1 MIVSV
6 TNRLLCPGSLE
17 DRVRALAEG
26 GVDCILLREKDLRE
40 AEYEALALRC
50 RDICGAFGTTLIVNS
65 RVGVAKRLGID
76 TVQLPF
82 PMLLENQGLCR
93 DFPKA
98 GVSVHSVLEAQ
109 KAQALGAAFLIAGH
123 VFETA
128 CKQDLPPRGLSF
140 LKEICSA
147 VSIPVLAIGG
157 IRPERLSAVKAAG
170 AAGVCVMSELMTCGK
185 PKARVQEYKEA
196 FFSS

>member
-17 DRVRALAEG
+17 DRVQALAEG
-26 GVDCILLREKDLRE
+26 GINCILLREKDLQE

-50 RDICGAFGTTLIVNS
+50 RAICDTFGTALIVNS

-76 TVQLPF
+76 TVQVPF
-82 PMLLENQGLCR
+82 PMLLENEGLCW
-93 DFPKA
+93 DFPKV
-98 GVSVHSVLEAQ
+98 GVSVHSVLQAK
-109 KAQALGAAFLIAGH
+109 KAQAMGAAFLIAGH
-123 VFETA
+123 IFETA
-128 CKQDLPPRGLSF
+128 CKQGLPPRGLSF
-140 LKEICSA
+140 LNEVCSA

-157 IRPERLSAVKAAG
+157 IRPKRLSAVKAAG
-170 AAGVCVMSELMTCGK
+170 AAGVCVMSELMTCGE
-185 PKARVQEYKEA
+185 PKARIQEYKEA

>member
-17 DRVRALAEG
+17 ERVRALAEG
-26 GVDCILLREKDLRE
+26 GIDGILLREKDLRE

-50 RDICGAFGTTLIVNS
+50 RAICDAFGTKLIVNS

-76 TVQLPF
+76 TVQIPF
-82 PMLLENQGLCR
+82 PMLLESEGLCR
-93 DFPKA
+93 DFPQA
-98 GVSVHSVLEAQ
+98 GVSVHSVLEAR

-123 VFETA
+123 IFETA
-128 CKQDLPPRGLSF
+128 CKQGLPPRGLSF
-140 LKEICSA
+140 LNEVCSA

-170 AAGVCVMSELMTCGK
+170 AAGVCVMSELMTCCE
-185 PKARVQEYKEA
+185 PKARIQEYKET
-196 FFSS
+196 FFSN